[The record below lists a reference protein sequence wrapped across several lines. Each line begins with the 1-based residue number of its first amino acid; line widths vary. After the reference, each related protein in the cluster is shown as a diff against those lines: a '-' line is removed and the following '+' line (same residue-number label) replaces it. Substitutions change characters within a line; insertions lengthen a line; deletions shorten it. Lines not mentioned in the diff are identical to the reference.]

1 MTDFATARLNMV
13 EGQVKPNKVT
23 DPAIIDA
30 MLEIPRELFVPAAM
44 RGIAY
49 VDEDLPIGRGRY
61 LVEPM
66 VLARMIQEA
75 EIGPGDVVL
84 DVGCTAG
91 YSTAVMARLANTVV
105 AVESDHEFA
114 QQAGTLLSQ
123 LGVDNAVVMEGALTD
138 GYPAQA
144 PYQRIIVSGAVAEVP
159 AALTD
164 QLADDGRLVAVV
176 AGPPG
181 SVGVATLFRRTGSA
195 VTDRPLFDAGTPIL
209 PGFERKPVFEF

>member
-1 MTDFATARLNMV
+1 MV

-30 MLEIPRELFVPAAM
+30 MLEIPRELFVPSAQ
-44 RGIAY
+44 RGVAY

-61 LVEPM
+61 LIEPM

-75 EIGPGDVVL
+75 EIGAGDVVL
-84 DVGCTAG
+84 DVGCASG

-123 LGVDNAVVMEGALTD
+123 LGVDNAVVMEGTLTA

-144 PYQRIIVSGAVAEVP
+144 PYQRI
-159 AALTD
+159 
-164 QLADDGRLVAVV
+164 LV
-176 AGPPG
+176 
-181 SVGVATLFRRTGSA
+181 RRTGA
-195 VTDRPLFDAGTPIL
+195 TVTTRPLFDAGTPVL